1 MKCRECAEG
10 KRHSRTSVFCIQYGI
25 VVRAEHECD
34 REGARIR
41 ERERAADHFRDG
53 TQQNQL
59 PEDFWPDIDS
69 MPEFLYGT

>member
-10 KRHSRTSVFCIQYGI
+10 KKHSAASVFCIQYGI
-25 VVRAEHECD
+25 VVRADHECD

-41 ERERAADHFRDG
+41 ERVKAGSFEDDTDAG
-53 TQQNQL
+53 L

-69 MPEFLYGT
+69 VPELFREG

>member
-10 KRHSRTSVFCIQYGI
+10 KKHSAASVFCIQYGI
-25 VVRAEHECD
+25 VVSAEHECD

-41 ERERAADHFRDG
+41 ERDETGSFADNPATG
-53 TQQNQL
+53 L

-69 MPEFLYGT
+69 VPQLFREA